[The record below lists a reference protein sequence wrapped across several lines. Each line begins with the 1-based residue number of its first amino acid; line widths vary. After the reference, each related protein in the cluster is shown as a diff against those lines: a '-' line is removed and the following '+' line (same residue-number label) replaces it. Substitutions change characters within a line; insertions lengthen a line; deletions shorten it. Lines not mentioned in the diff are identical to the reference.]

1 MVIQSVL
8 SILFFPPLHRKKVI
22 QMHLLGIGTCTV
34 LLNNQNTSRKWKI
47 RYTYILIILKLICV
61 CNIKPDYILFLK
73 GQCKAGSI
81 YIPSCPTELNTPFQ
95 NKITMQGE
103 FLMYAEG
110 WKLRERFMQ
119 KVTGGGKKIS
129 KANLLRITPSSSDHG
144 KGYLRPQ
151 PAKNYPY
158 DLFHWL
164 PPCLA
169 GLITFKKTILCL
181 QNESF
186 SFVSDSKHFE
196 FNRSPCCYL
205 GIRLVLST

>member
-8 SILFFPPLHRKKVI
+8 SILFFSPTAQKVI

-34 LLNNQNTSRKWKI
+34 LLNNQNTSRKWEI

-61 CNIKPDYILFLK
+61 CNIKPGYILFLK

-95 NKITMQGE
+95 NKITTQGK

-119 KVTGGGKKIS
+119 KVTGGGKKNVKS
-129 KANLLRITPSSSDHG
+129 
-144 KGYLRPQ
+144 Q
-151 PAKNYPY
+151 PFKNYT
-158 DLFHWL
+158 LFIRPRKGLLKAPTCKEL
-164 PPCLA
+164 PIWFVQLA
-169 GLITFKKTILCL
+169 PSTFSRI
-181 QNESF
+181 NH
-186 SFVSDSKHFE
+186 V
-196 FNRSPCCYL
+196 
-205 GIRLVLST
+205 